1 MKWKMSSLWGHIVVF
16 EAIFALP
23 LFLFFLSQTYSQG
36 TITVDWA
43 IYLAILWTVLGAV
56 GGAFFWYVVSLPLI
70 KSRRDRKWK

>member
-1 MKWKMSSLWGHIVVF
+1 MKWKMSSLWGHIAVF

-36 TITVDWA
+36 TLTVDWT

-56 GGAFFWYVVSLPLI
+56 GGAFFWYAVSLPLI
-70 KSRRDRKWK
+70 KSRRDRK